1 MEASDNFDVNEPLE
15 KTKKAR
21 KPRVTKPKQPKEDP
35 VDNQA
40 EDPIDIEICK
50 EQKKQQRSEKQ
61 IEAFKKCVEIRVRKQ
76 IEKEELKKRHEES
89 MRKDIR
95 EEEEDLEVKE
105 PVKKPRLK
113 RASKPKK
120 IQEIHYE
127 EPQEV
132 MPKFNFV

>member
-1 MEASDNFDVNEPLE
+1 MEASDNYEETKPLE
-15 KTKKAR
+15 KTKKVR
-21 KPRVTKPKQPKEDP
+21 KPRVTKPKQTVVEP
-35 VDNQA
+35 VDNPA
-40 EDPIDIEICK
+40 DDLIDTEICK
-50 EQKKQQRSEKQ
+50 EEKKKQRSEKH

-95 EEEEDLEVKE
+95 EEEEDLEDEE

-120 IQEIHYE
+120 VQEIHYE